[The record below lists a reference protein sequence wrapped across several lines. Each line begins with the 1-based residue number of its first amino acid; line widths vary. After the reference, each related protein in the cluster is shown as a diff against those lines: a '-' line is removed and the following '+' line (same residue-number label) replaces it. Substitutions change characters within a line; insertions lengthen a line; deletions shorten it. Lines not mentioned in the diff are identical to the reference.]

1 MKNDLYIFPGQG
13 CQYVGIGSDI
23 VKKYKSVSQ
32 LYELANDLLH
42 FNVSELSFSGPEDQ
56 INLTKFTQ
64 PVLVTHQLAC
74 FYALCEELNT
84 DLRPSITAG
93 HSLGEYT
100 ALVIGGSLAPEQ
112 AIRLV
117 AKRGALMSELGT
129 GSMMATT
136 LTLDDANRI
145 AREVNCSI
153 AGINL
158 PEQIVLA
165 GLDADLEKAINLI
178 QREFPK
184 KRAIPLK
191 TEGAFHSY
199 LMKDAAAKFLVE
211 LQNEEFKS
219 PSIPVLSNYTGLPHE
234 NDRESIINNLYCQLF
249 SPVRWV
255 DCISYALNQGA
266 SRVVEFGGGIGKG
279 IEPSEKK
286 PNLQAMMKK
295 LSQHFEVETLYFS
308 AINTDSI
315 EETAKDY

>member
-23 VKKYKSVSQ
+23 VKKYKSVSH

-42 FNVSELSFSGPEDQ
+42 FNVSELSFNGPEDQ

-84 DLRPSITAG
+84 DLKPSITAG

-100 ALVIGGSLAPEQ
+100 ALVIGGSLVPEQ

-117 AKRGALMSELGT
+117 SKRGALMSELGT

-165 GLDADLEKAINLI
+165 GLDGDLENAINLI

-211 LQNEEFKS
+211 LQNEDFKS
-219 PSIPVLSNYTGLPHE
+219 LSIPVMSNYSGLPHE
-234 NDRESIINNLYCQLF
+234 NDRESIINNLYNQLF

-255 DCISYALNQGA
+255 DCISYALNQGI
-266 SRVVEFGGGIGKG
+266 SRVIEFGGGIGKG

-308 AINTDSI
+308 AINNDSI

>member
-42 FNVSELSFSGPEDQ
+42 FNVSELSFDGPEDQ

-100 ALVIGGSLAPEQ
+100 ALVVGGSLAPEQ

-145 AREVNCSI
+145 ASEVNCSI

-165 GLDADLEKAINLI
+165 GLDGDLEKAINLI

-184 KRAIPLK
+184 KRVIPLK

-211 LQNEEFKS
+211 LKNEEFKS

-234 NDRESIINNLYCQLF
+234 NDRESIINNLYGQLF

-315 EETAKDY
+315 EETAKHY